1 MLKILIVDDHAL
13 FREGLH
19 YVLDKLEEQV
29 VILEAADFG
38 RAMKQLVDNPDLDL
52 VLLDLNMSDTDGFT
66 ALDSMSKNHSTVP
79 VVILSTSNQQDHVR
93 RALASGALGYIPK
106 DSANTVMQQALRLV
120 LSGGIYVPPTMASDK
135 NKMLLT
141 S

>member
-29 VILEAADFG
+29 VILEAADFNH
-38 RAMKQLVDNPDLDL
+38 AMRQLADNPDLDL
-52 VLLDLNMSDTDGFT
+52 MLLDLNMPGTDGFT
-66 ALDSMSKNHSTVP
+66 ALNMMSKNHSTVP
-79 VVILSTSNQQDHVR
+79 VVIISASNQQDHIR
-93 RALASGALGYIPK
+93 RAMDSGALGYIPK

-120 LSGGIYVPPTMASDK
+120 LSGGIYVPSIMASDK
-135 NKMLLT
+135 SKMLLT
-141 S
+141 T